1 MNRQVTFS
9 HQVSCKEKQMATL
22 LRIDSSPLGD
32 GASFSRQL
40 TAEFVENWRRTHP
53 DGRVVIRDVT
63 ATALAPI
70 NAEWI
75 GAAYAP
81 KGNLTPRHREILALS
96 NELISELKAADEF
109 VIGVPMHN
117 FSIPGALKLWI
128 DQIARVGETFSYEN
142 GTPAGL
148 LQNKKATFLVASGGV
163 YEHGT
168 PTFALNFIEPYLQ
181 SLFSFIGVTD
191 TVFISAGGT
200 ARHRFGVDRG
210 TILQPAFASIHGQL
224 QAA

>member
-1 MNRQVTFS
+1 
-9 HQVSCKEKQMATL
+9 MATL

-40 TAEFVENWRRTHP
+40 TSEFVELWKRTHP
-53 DGRVVIRDVT
+53 HGRVIARDVA
-63 ATALAPI
+63 ATPLSPI
-70 NAEWI
+70 DAEWI

-81 KGNLTPRHREILALS
+81 KGTLTARQREALTLS
-96 NELISELKAADEF
+96 DELIAELKTADEY

-117 FSIPGALKLWI
+117 FSIPGALKLWV

-142 GTPAGL
+142 GAPAGL
-148 LQNKKATFLVASGGV
+148 LQGKKVTFLVASGGV
-163 YEHGT
+163 YDQGT
-168 PTFALNFIEPYLQ
+168 PAFALNFIEPYLR
-181 SLFSFIGVTD
+181 SFFSFLGVKEMA
-191 TVFISAGGT
+191 FISASGT

-210 TILQPAFASIHGQL
+210 TILQPAFATIQGQL

>member
-1 MNRQVTFS
+1 
-9 HQVSCKEKQMATL
+9 MATL

-40 TAEFVENWRRTHP
+40 TSEFIEKWNRTYP
-53 DGRVVIRDVT
+53 GGRVITRDVT
-63 ATALAPI
+63 TTNLSPI

-75 GAAYAP
+75 GAVYTP
-81 KGNLTPRHREILALS
+81 KESRTARQREVLALS
-96 NELISELKAADEF
+96 DELIAELKAADEF

-128 DQIARVGETFSYEN
+128 DQVARVGETFSYEN
-142 GTPAGL
+142 GAPAGL

-163 YEHGT
+163 YNQGT
-168 PTFALNFIEPYLQ
+168 PGFALNFVEPYLR
-181 SLFSFIGVTD
+181 SLFDFIGVRD
-191 TVFISAGGT
+191 TTFISASGT
-200 ARHRFGVDRG
+200 ARQRFGVDRG
-210 TILQPAFASIHGQL
+210 TILQPALTSIHAL

>member
-1 MNRQVTFS
+1 
-9 HQVSCKEKQMATL
+9 MATL

-40 TAEFVENWRRTHP
+40 TSEFVEKWKRTHP
-53 DGRVVIRDVT
+53 GGRVIARDVA
-63 ATALAPI
+63 ATPLSPI

-75 GAAYAP
+75 GSAYAP
-81 KGNLTPRHREILALS
+81 KGTLTHHQREALALS
-96 NELISELKAADEF
+96 DELIAELKTADEY

-128 DQIARVGETFSYEN
+128 DQVA
-142 GTPAGL
+142 PAGL
-148 LQNKKATFLVASGGV
+148 LHHKKATFLVASGGV
-163 YEHGT
+163 YDQGT
-168 PTFALNFIEPYLQ
+168 PGFALNFIEPYLR
-181 SLFSFIGVTD
+181 SFFSFIGVKQ

-210 TILQPAFASIHGQL
+210 TILQPAFESIHGQL